1 VATNFGTSDGELIK
15 MKCKITLVI
24 PTLDQ
29 GGAEKQL
36 CLLADGLPRD
46 LFETEVVSIT
56 RSGPREE
63 WLRERNIPIHFVDK
77 RGKIDPFA
85 WQSLRRHFLET
96 KPDIVHTWLFA
107 ANAYGRSAAISAKV
121 PIVVG
126 SERSVDPWKKSWHFW
141 IDRFLA
147 HRTRKITTNSTGVV
161 DFYSKHGIPNAYF
174 SLIPNAVT
182 ESTVTAISREE
193 AAQRLGVSPDR
204 KWILSVGRLWHQKGY
219 KDLIWTAETLRV
231 FHENTSYIIIGEGPE
246 RARLE
251 QYSDNVRAS
260 SQVFIVGER
269 TDVAQILPHAA
280 VLWNGSLYE
289 GQSNVI
295 LEAMQNGLPVIASDI
310 PGNRDLVHHRK
321 TGLLFPVGDVD
332 SLARQTNELFRD
344 DSLRAS
350 LTAQAQQFVQK
361 NHSLENMVS
370 SHVKLYQ
377 QWMKERR

>member
-1 VATNFGTSDGELIK
+1 
-15 MKCKITLVI
+15 
-24 PTLDQ
+24 
-29 GGAEKQL
+29 
-36 CLLADGLPRD
+36 
-46 LFETEVVSIT
+46 
-56 RSGPREE
+56 
-63 WLRERNIPIHFVDK
+63 
-77 RGKIDPFA
+77 
-85 WQSLRRHFLET
+85 
-96 KPDIVHTWLFA
+96 
-107 ANAYGRSAAISAKV
+107 
-121 PIVVG
+121 
-126 SERSVDPWKKSWHFW
+126 
-141 IDRFLA
+141 
-147 HRTRKITTNSTGVV
+147 
-161 DFYSKHGIPNAYF
+161 
-174 SLIPNAVT
+174 
-182 ESTVTAISREE
+182 
-193 AAQRLGVSPDR
+193 
-204 KWILSVGRLWHQKGY
+204 
-219 KDLIWTAETLRV
+219 
-231 FHENTSYIIIGEGPE
+231 
-246 RARLE
+246 
-251 QYSDNVRAS
+251 
-260 SQVFIVGER
+260 VGER

>member
-1 VATNFGTSDGELIK
+1 
-15 MKCKITLVI
+15 MKCKVALVI

-36 CLLADGLPRD
+36 CLLAAGLPKD
-46 LFETEVVSIT
+46 LFEIEVVSIT
-56 RSGPREE
+56 RGGPREE
-63 WLRERNIPIHFVDK
+63 WLKERNIPIHFIDK
-77 RGKIDPFA
+77 KGKIDPIA
-85 WQSLRRHFLET
+85 WHRLRSHFLKT

-107 ANAYGRSAAISAKV
+107 ANAYGRSAALSAKV

-126 SERSVDPWKKSWHFW
+126 SERSVDPWKRSWQFW
-141 IDRFLA
+141 IDRYLA
-147 HRTRKITTNSTGVV
+147 SRTKKITTNSTGVI
-161 DFYSKHGIPNAYF
+161 DFYSKHGIPSKYF

-182 ESTVTAISREE
+182 ETSVSAISREE

-231 FHENTSYIIIGEGPE
+231 FHENTSYIIVGEGPE

-260 SQVFIVGER
+260 SQVFLVGER
-269 TDVAQILPHAA
+269 TDVAQILPHAS

-295 LEAMQNGLPVIASDI
+295 LEAMQTGVPVIASDI
-310 PGNRDLVHHRK
+310 PGNRDLVHHRN

-332 SLARQTNELFRD
+332 TLARQTNELLRD
-344 DSLRAS
+344 DSLRTTLAS
-350 LTAQAQQFVQK
+350 QAQHFVRT
-361 NHSLENMVS
+361 NHSLGNMVS
-370 SHVKLYQ
+370 SHTRLYQ
-377 QWMKERR
+377 QWMKERQ

>member
-1 VATNFGTSDGELIK
+1 
-15 MKCKITLVI
+15 M
-24 PTLDQ
+24 
-29 GGAEKQL
+29 
-36 CLLADGLPRD
+36 
-46 LFETEVVSIT
+46 
-56 RSGPREE
+56 
-63 WLRERNIPIHFVDK
+63 
-77 RGKIDPFA
+77 
-85 WQSLRRHFLET
+85 
-96 KPDIVHTWLFA
+96 
-107 ANAYGRSAAISAKV
+107 
-121 PIVVG
+121 
-126 SERSVDPWKKSWHFW
+126 
-141 IDRFLA
+141 
-147 HRTRKITTNSTGVV
+147 
-161 DFYSKHGIPNAYF
+161 
-174 SLIPNAVT
+174 
-182 ESTVTAISREE
+182 TAISREE

-295 LEAMQNGLPVIASDI
+295 LEAMQTGLPVIASDI